1 MTNKKNILDVAPLL
15 CHNFGMEYEPEY
27 DVNQYLQTIDDSTV
41 ALGVFKKYFDS
52 KLHDSWVLETSV
64 TENIFSVRLNDF
76 STHVFADA
84 LIKKKGLIIDY
95 KKLVFPI
102 QLEFKTNSKAL
113 FNLVDDDGYLTE
125 IEPTQLNVYLYEQI
139 VSYKNKTI
147 ELAFNF
153 WKDSKGRKPGQD
165 ILLLISATDIIVSE
179 QQDLAWKK
187 LFGTEFDGYYHYFK
201 HQFDSDRYVSDQHIC
216 VDLINEYESLT
227 KNGNE

>member
-15 CHNFGMEYEPEY
+15 CHNFGLESEFEF
-27 DVNQYLQTIDDSTV
+27 DVHQYQQTINDSRV
-41 ALGVFKKYFDS
+41 ALGAFTKYFDS
-52 KLHDSWVLETSV
+52 KLHDSWVLETSI
-64 TENIFSVRLNDF
+64 TGNLFSIRLNDF

-84 LIKKKGLIIDY
+84 LIEKKGLNIDHE
-95 KKLVFPI
+95 KLVFPI
-102 QLEFKTNSKAL
+102 QLDFKTNSKAS

-125 IEPTQLNVYLYEQI
+125 IEPTKPDVYLYEQV
-139 VSYKNKTI
+139 VSIKNNII

-179 QQDLAWKK
+179 QKDLAWNK

-201 HQFDSDRYVSDQHIC
+201 DQFDSERYVSDQHIC
-216 VDLINEYESLT
+216 LELIDEYDSLKKT
-227 KNGNE
+227 GK